1 MKVVSLSN
9 FSGISSLPTVN
20 VNGTAVTVVG
30 HHAVSVVIYER
41 EFDVLLGALK
51 NYGFDTRDFASN
63 GVPLPNTLAGANATG
78 MAAHIDSHPAYL
90 EWQRRL
96 FGSLNDNLDAQNFG
110 ALTREQWLQQTANEV
125 NGFKA
130 YVQTELMKPNSPLVL
145 NWRELP
151 DTETWQTWTPAA
163 QAQIQSQFAARRAG

>member
-1 MKVVSLSN
+1 MAQSG
-9 FSGISSLPTVN
+9 FSDIKSLPSTT
-20 VNGTAVTVVG
+20 VNGTTVTVVG
-30 HHAVSVVIYER
+30 HHAVSIKVFQTDFPEL
-41 EFDVLLGALK
+41 FDALK
-51 NYGFDTRDFASN
+51 SYGFDPRSFLSN
-63 GVPLPNTLAGANATG
+63 GIPLPNTLAGANATG

-90 EWQRRL
+90 DWQRRL
-96 FGSLNDNLDAQNFG
+96 FGDLNDNLRQSNFEG
-110 ALTREQWLQQTANEV
+110 LSREQWLQQTANRM

-151 DTETWQTWTPAA
+151 DAATWQTWTPAA